1 MDTLSTEY
9 RVPLEIRHLQIL
21 DIINSRN
28 FTHVRDLSAH
38 FRVSRVTIQ
47 GDLALLAAQGHIQR
61 LRGGARPQKQARS
74 LRPAPPGARVS
85 NQANLEQAAASLVC
99 SGETVLL
106 AVGTLATSIA
116 RALVQRTDVHDLVI
130 FTNSLPAALD
140 LEPAI
145 PRFSI
150 VVTGGTLDPL
160 HHALVNPLDGLLLAG
175 IRVDTLFLA
184 ADGID
189 PHGGVT
195 TDSLAQAESKRRMIQ
210 IAQRRVVIA
219 ASDRLRSSQPFSFCT
234 PHEIDIFITDRL
246 ANPSVAQALQ
256 DANVQVILLET
267 DYYLE

>member
-9 RVPLEIRHLQIL
+9 RVPLEIRHLQLL

-47 GDLALLAAQGHIQR
+47 ADLALLAAQGHIQR
-61 LRGGARPQKQARS
+61 LRGGARPQKQARFM
-74 LRPAPPGARVS
+74 RPALPGASVS
-85 NQANLEQAAASLVC
+85 NQANLAQAAASLVC
-99 SGETVLL
+99 SGETILL
-106 AVGTLATSIA
+106 AVGTLATRIA

-130 FTNSLPAALD
+130 FTNSLPAALE

-175 IRVDTLFLA
+175 MRVDTLFLT

-189 PHGGVT
+189 PHGGIT
-195 TDSLAQAESKRRMIQ
+195 TDSLVLAESKRRMIQ

-219 ASDRLRSSQPFSFCT
+219 AGDRLRSSQPFSFCT

-246 ANPSVAQALQ
+246 ANPLMVQALQ
-256 DANVQVILLET
+256 EANVTIINS
-267 DYYLE
+267 